1 MYSARPDMTAGTD
14 TQLILWLASAAAIP
28 VAAAVGGV
36 LWWRATAATRE
47 VERTLR
53 GIAHDAVRGVVVPD
67 GLDGPFYIE
76 CVLVGA
82 RALVVLDLR
91 DVRGAVFGA
100 EKMDEWTVLD
110 GVKRFTFRNPLVSL
124 HDRVNA
130 LRHHL
135 GDEVEVEG
143 RIVFSSRASFPKG
156 IPPRA
161 VALRG
166 LAVDLAEAL
175 GAADAP
181 LVPAVEA
188 VWPRLT
194 ALGTSTRVKPRR

>member
-1 MYSARPDMTAGTD
+1 MTLPLE
-14 TQLILWLASAAAIP
+14 TQPMIWLGATVALAAACAIG
-28 VAAAVGGV
+28 AA
-36 LWWRATAATRE
+36 LWWRATAVARE
-47 VERTLR
+47 IERALR
-53 GIAHDAVRGVVVPD
+53 AIGHDAVRGVVVPEA
-67 GLDGPFYIE
+67 GEGPIYIE

-110 GVKRFTFRNPLVSL
+110 GVKRFTFRNPLVAL

-135 GDEVEVEG
+135 GDEVEVQG

-156 IPPRA
+156 VPPRA
-161 VALRG
+161 VALRD
-166 LAVDLAEAL
+166 LAVELADAL
-175 GAADAP
+175 GTEGAALA
-181 LVPAVEA
+181 PAVEA
-188 VWPRLT
+188 SLPKLL
-194 ALGTSTRVKPRR
+194 ALGTSSRAKR

>member
-1 MYSARPDMTAGTD
+1 MSPAPGSSLA
-14 TQLILWLASAAAIP
+14 LWLGGGAVLVLLAAIG
-28 VAAAVGGV
+28 AV
-36 LWWRATAATRE
+36 LWWRATAVARE

-53 GIAHDAVRGVVVPD
+53 TVARDAVRGVVVPE
-67 GLDGPFYIE
+67 GVDGPVYIE

-110 GVKRFTFRNPLVSL
+110 GVKRFTFRNPLVAL

-135 GDEVEVEG
+135 GDEVEVQG
-143 RIVFSSRASFPKG
+143 RIVFSPRAAFPKG
-156 IPPRA
+156 MPPRA
-161 VALRG
+161 VALR
-166 LAVDLAEAL
+166 DLASDLSDAI
-175 GAADAP
+175 GPADVPVA
-181 LVPAVEA
+181 PAVE
-188 VWPRLT
+188 R
-194 ALGTSTRVKPRR
+194 ALEKLLPLGASARAKR

>member
-1 MYSARPDMTAGTD
+1 MTPLDDQTMIWLGAAVALALAG
-14 TQLILWLASAAAIP
+14 LLSAA
-28 VAAAVGGV
+28 
-36 LWWRATAATRE
+36 LWWRATAVARE

-53 GIAHDAVRGVVVPD
+53 SIGRDAVRGVVVPE
-67 GLDGPFYIE
+67 GGDGPIYIE

-110 GVKRFTFRNPLVSL
+110 GVKRFTFRNPLVAL

-135 GDEVEVEG
+135 GDEVEVQG

-156 IPPRA
+156 VPPRA
-161 VALRG
+161 VALSG
-166 LAVDLAEAL
+166 LALELADTL
-175 GAADAP
+175 GAEDAP
-181 LVPAVEA
+181 MAAAVEA
-188 VWPRLT
+188 ALPQLL
-194 ALGTSTRVKPRR
+194 ALGTSTRAKR

>member
-1 MYSARPDMTAGTD
+1 MTLPLD
-14 TQLILWLASAAAIP
+14 NQPMLWLAAAVAL
-28 VAAAVGGV
+28 VAAGAVGV
-36 LWWRATAATRE
+36 ALWWRATAVARE
-47 VERTLR
+47 VERVLR
-53 GIAHDAVRGVVVPD
+53 SSAHDAVRGVVVPE
-67 GLDGPFYIE
+67 GGDGPVYIE

-110 GVKRFTFRNPLVSL
+110 GVKRFTFRNPLVAL

-135 GDEVEVEG
+135 GDEVEVQG

-156 IPPRA
+156 VPPRS
-161 VALRG
+161 VALRE
-166 LAVDLAEAL
+166 LAVELADVF
-175 GAADAP
+175 GADGTP
-181 LVPAVEA
+181 LAPAVEA
-188 VWPRLT
+188 ALPKLL
-194 ALGTSTRVKPRR
+194 ALGTSSRAKR

>member
-1 MYSARPDMTAGTD
+1 MHRVSFVPDSPLM
-14 TQLILWLASAAAIP
+14 LWLGIAAAMLVLAAI
-28 VAAAVGGV
+28 AAA
-36 LWWRATAATRE
+36 LWWRTTAVARE

-53 GIAHDAVRGVVVPD
+53 TIGHDAVRGVVVPD
-67 GLDGPFYIE
+67 GLEGPIYIE

-110 GVKRFTFRNPLVSL
+110 GVKRFTFRNPLVAL

-135 GDEVEVEG
+135 GDEVEVQG
-143 RIVFSSRASFPKG
+143 RIVFSPRASFPKG
-156 IPPRA
+156 VPPRA
-161 VALRG
+161 IALRG
-166 LAVDLAEAL
+166 LSVELVDAL
-175 GAADAP
+175 GVGGAP
-181 LVPAVEA
+181 LAPAVEA
-188 VWPRLT
+188 
-194 ALGTSTRVKPRR
+194 ALPQLLAIGTSTRAKH

>member
-1 MYSARPDMTAGTD
+1 MTHPLD
-14 TQLILWLASAAAIP
+14 NQSLLWLGGAFALAAAG
-28 VAAAVGGV
+28 ALAGA
-36 LWWRATAATRE
+36 LWWRATAVARE

-53 GIAHDAVRGVVVPD
+53 TIGRDAVRGVVVPE
-67 GLDGPFYIE
+67 GGEGPIYIE

-91 DVRGAVFGA
+91 DVRGAVFGS

-110 GVKRFTFRNPLVSL
+110 GVKRFTFRNPLVAL

-135 GDEVEVEG
+135 GDEVEVQG

-156 IPPRA
+156 VPPRA

-166 LAVDLAEAL
+166 LAVELADSL
-175 GAADAP
+175 GADDAP
-181 LVPAVEA
+181 MASAVEA
-188 VWPRLT
+188 ALPKLL
-194 ALGTSTRVKPRR
+194 ALGTSNRSKR

>member
-1 MYSARPDMTAGTD
+1 MTLPLEN
-14 TQLILWLASAAAIP
+14 QSLLWLGGAVALAMAGAIGAA
-28 VAAAVGGV
+28 
-36 LWWRATAATRE
+36 LWWRATAVARE

-53 GIAHDAVRGVVVPD
+53 SIGHDSVRGVVVPES
-67 GLDGPFYIE
+67 GDGPIYIE

-110 GVKRFTFRNPLVSL
+110 GVKRFTFRNPLVAL

-135 GDEVEVEG
+135 GDEVEVQG
-143 RIVFSSRASFPKG
+143 RIVFSARAAFPKG
-156 IPPRA
+156 VPPRA

-166 LAVDLAEAL
+166 IAVELADVL
-175 GAADAP
+175 GADDAP
-181 LVPAVEA
+181 LAPAVEA
-188 VWPRLT
+188 ALPKLL
-194 ALGTSTRVKPRR
+194 ALGTSTRAKR